1 MIMAR
6 KLLQLAVAVTFAAIL
21 AGHSAQAIEMTP
33 ELKKIVEGAKA
44 EGKLRIE
51 TLPDVLAG
59 AEGLKAATAWMK
71 KEFNIDVEGS
81 FVPNPAF
88 AQQLGKL
95 FTEMQSGQKA
105 SSDAYTATAV
115 QITPML
121 DRGIFVPVP
130 WTQLLPGR
138 ITANIVEA
146 DSRALRVLTQLPGIL
161 YNKARF
167 PEAVQVK
174 EMNDL
179 LQPGVKGKFATT
191 PYLAGFDVLI
201 SADKWGFEKTSDYV
215 TKMAGQ
221 ISGLV
226 PCGATE
232 RIASGE
238 IPALVFDC
246 GGGEQ
251 NRQRFKGVLD
261 LHVIPD
267 NAQRRYTYLTVMK
280 HAANPNAAIL
290 YALYMSTPEGQKFVY
305 DTAGF
310 NLDTYAG
317 SERAAEIGALEKR
330 GIKFTDVTIDWWS
343 KQPNIAAQHANL
355 IKLIQRR

>member
-1 MIMAR
+1 MAR
-6 KLLQLAVAVTFAAIL
+6 ALWQLTAAALFAAHFAAL
-21 AGHSAQAIEMTP
+21 PAQAIEMTP
-33 ELKKIVEGAKA
+33 ELKKVVENAKA

-59 AEGLKAATAWMK
+59 AAGVKAATAWMK
-71 KEFNIDVEGS
+71 REFNIDVEGT

-88 AQQLGKL
+88 AQQLGRL

-105 SSDAYTATAV
+105 SSDVYSATAV

-121 DRGIFVPVP
+121 DRGIFVSVP

-138 ITANIVEA
+138 ITPEIVEA
-146 DSRALRVLTQLPGIL
+146 DGRALRTLTQMPGIL
-161 YNKARF
+161 YNKSRF
-167 PEAVQVK
+167 PEAAQVNV
-174 EMNDL
+174 MADL
-179 LQPGVKGKFATT
+179 LKPEYKGKFVTT

-201 SADKWGFEKTSDYV
+201 SADKWGYDKTAEFV
-215 TKMAGQ
+215 GKLGAQ
-221 ISGLV
+221 VAGLV

-238 IPALVFDC
+238 ILALVFDC

-251 NRQRFKGVLD
+251 NRDRFKDVLD
-261 LHVIPD
+261 LHVISD
-267 NAQRRYTYLTVMK
+267 NAQRRYTYATVMK
-280 HAANPNAAIL
+280 HAANPNAGIL
-290 YALYMSTPEGQKFVY
+290 FALYMSTPEGQKFVW
-305 DTAGF
+305 DQAGF
-310 NLDTYAG
+310 NLDSYPNSDRG
-317 SERAAEIGALEKR
+317 KEISRLKQR
-330 GIKFTDVTIDWWS
+330 GIKFTDVSIDWWS

>member
-1 MIMAR
+1 MAR
-6 KLLQLAVAVTFAAIL
+6 HLLQLVSAAALAAFLSTAVY
-21 AGHSAQAIEMTP
+21 AQAIEMTP
-33 ELKKIVEGAKA
+33 ELKKVVEGAKT

-59 AEGLKAATAWMK
+59 AEGLQAATGWMK
-71 KEFNIDVEGS
+71 REFNIDVEGS

-121 DRGIFVPVP
+121 DRNIFVSTP
-130 WTQLLPGR
+130 WSQLLPGR
-138 ITANIVEA
+138 ITSNIVEA
-146 DSRALRVLTQLPGIL
+146 DGRALRVLTQMPGIL
-161 YNKARF
+161 YNKTRF
-167 PEAVQVK
+167 ADAPQVK
-174 EMNDL
+174 EMTDL
-179 LQPGVKGKFATT
+179 LKPEAKGKFVTT
-191 PYLAGFDVLI
+191 PYLAGFDVLL
-201 SADKWGFEKTSDYV
+201 SNDRWGYDKTADYI
-215 TKMAGQ
+215 TKLAGQ

-246 GGGEQ
+246 AGGEH
-251 NRQRFKGVLD
+251 NRTRFKDVLN

-267 NAQRRYTYLTVMK
+267 NAQRRYTYITVMK

-290 YALYMSTPEGQKFVY
+290 YALFMSTPEGQKFVWNA
-305 DTAGF
+305 AGF
-310 NLDTYAG
+310 NLDTYPN
-317 SERAAEIGALEKR
+317 SERAQEIAELERR

-343 KQPNIAAQHANL
+343 KQPNIPAQHANL